1 MSIGQSISGVSF
13 TGLSSGIDTDQIIQQ
28 LMAIESAP
36 IQRMRAQ
43 QAGFQLRQTL
53 LAQLKSTISSLSAA
67 ATALNSA
74 QAFNPITASTSDDK
88 VVTASAQSS
97 ANIGSFAITVSK
109 LALAH
114 KVSNLNPQ
122 ADTTSALN
130 LSGSFVVNGH
140 AVEVTASDS
149 LTTIAQKIN
158 ALNAGV
164 SAGLIDGGANKAYL
178 SITATSTGA
187 ASKIQLA
194 DIGNGTVL
202 STLGFLTG
210 SASIREALTNGA
222 ASYKFDS
229 ATDTLATM
237 IGSSAIYS
245 GSVTVGTGS
254 ISVSGSDTL
263 TTLASKINDPV
274 NNTGATATV
283 QAITENGITKYR
295 LEITGTTT
303 FGDEGNFLQTIGVL
317 QRGFGN
323 QQTAAQDAEFTV
335 DGVAIKSSTN
345 SVTTAIP
352 GVTLN
357 LISADVSTPKTA
369 TITLSRDTGAIKTGV
384 KSFMDAYNKAVDF
397 ISTNSGFDKDTFQSG
412 PLFGDPTVLML
423 QNQLTALLFNRVEGL
438 TGNYSNLTDLGFGLD
453 EKGKLTLNEA
463 DLDKALVAD
472 AAAVG
477 KVFRTVGSTS
487 TTELSFIAATAKT
500 KASGSGLY
508 SVNITQIATKGQ
520 HTAQVA
526 QTLPNTG
533 EVLTF
538 SGNVF
543 GSTPV
548 ELTITAGMTLADT
561 INLINNDSRLRDNI
575 VASNVGG
582 KLTITSKKYGTNG
595 NFSVASNIVA
605 GPDNSGIGDGST
617 GFVAG
622 LDVAGTIN
630 GEPATG
636 SGQFLTGDK
645 GNANTE
651 GLQIQYTGSTTG
663 LVGTVQVTKGV
674 GTLVFDTL
682 DNYLDSVG
690 GVFVGQDKALTD
702 QIEAIND
709 SIEAL
714 QSRLELREQ
723 TLRARFLAMEQ
734 TLQQLQAQA
743 ARMSAILGRRG

>member
-1 MSIGQSISGVSF
+1 
-13 TGLSSGIDTDQIIQQ
+13 
-28 LMAIESAP
+28 
-36 IQRMRAQ
+36 
-43 QAGFQLRQTL
+43 
-53 LAQLKSTISSLSAA
+53 
-67 ATALNSA
+67 
-74 QAFNPITASTSDDK
+74 
-88 VVTASAQSS
+88 
-97 ANIGSFAITVSK
+97 VSK

-114 KVSNLNPQ
+114 KVSNSNPQ

-149 LTTIAQKIN
+149 LTTLAQKIN

-164 SAGLIDGGANKAYL
+164 SAGLIDGGPNKAYL

-187 ASKIQLA
+187 KSKIQLA
-194 DIGNGTVL
+194 DIDQGSVL
-202 STLGFLTG
+202 ATLGFLSG
-210 SASIREALTNGA
+210 SASIREPISNGA
-222 ASYKFDS
+222 ASQKFSS

-237 IGSSAIYS
+237 IGSSAIYQ
-245 GSVTVGTGS
+245 GTVTIGTGT

-263 TTLASKINDPV
+263 TTLASKINDPG

-283 QAITENGITKYR
+283 QAVTENGVTTYR

-303 FGDEGNFLQTIGVL
+303 FGDEGKFWQTIGIL

-335 DGVAIKSSTN
+335 DGVAITSSTN

-357 LISADVSTPKTA
+357 LISADVNTPKTA
-369 TITLSRDTGAIKTGV
+369 TITLSRDTGAVKTSV

-397 ISTNSGFDKDTFQSG
+397 ISANSGFDKETFQSG
-412 PLFGDPTVLML
+412 PLFGDPTALMI
-423 QNQLTALLFNRVEGL
+423 QNQLTSLLFDRVEGL
-438 TGNYSNLTDLGFGLD
+438 TGNYTNLSDLGFSLD
-453 EKGKLTLNEA
+453 EKGKLTLDEA
-463 DLDKALVAD
+463 DLDKALATD

-477 KVFRTVGSTS
+477 KVFRTVGTTS
-487 TTELSFIAATAKT
+487 SNELAFVSATAKT
-500 KASGSGLY
+500 RASGAALY
-508 SVNITQIATKGQ
+508 AVTITQVATKGQ

-526 QTLPNTG
+526 QTQPSTG

-538 SGNVF
+538 GGNLF
-543 GSTPV
+543 GSSTV

-561 INLINNDSRLRDNI
+561 ISLINNDSRLRDNL

-582 KLTITSKKYGTNG
+582 KLTLTSKKFGTNG
-595 NFSVASNIVA
+595 NFTVSSDQPA
-605 GPDNSGIGDGST
+605 GPDNSGIGDGTT

-645 GNANTE
+645 GNANTD
-651 GLQIQYTGSTTG
+651 GLQIQYTGASTG
-663 LVGTVQVTKGV
+663 LVGTLQITKGV

-682 DNYLDSVG
+682 DGYLDSVG

-702 QIEAIND
+702 QIQAIND

-714 QSRLELREQ
+714 QSRLELREK

-734 TLQQLQAQA
+734 TLQQLQTQS
-743 ARMSAILGRRG
+743 ARLSAILGRQS

>member
-1 MSIGQSISGVSF
+1 MSIGQNLSGISF
-13 TGLSSGIDTDQIIQQ
+13 TGLSSGIDTDRIIQQ
-28 LMAIESAP
+28 LMAIERAP

-53 LAQLKSTISSLSAA
+53 LAQLKSTVSALSAA
-67 ATALNSA
+67 ATSLNSA
-74 QAFNPITASTSDDK
+74 QTFDPITASTSDDK

-97 ANIGSFAITVSK
+97 AGIGSFAITVSK
-109 LALAH
+109 LARAH
-114 KVSNLNPQ
+114 KVSNSNPQ

-149 LTTIAQKIN
+149 LTTLAQKIN

-164 SAGLIDGGANKAYL
+164 SAGLIDGGPNKAYL
-178 SITATSTGA
+178 SITSTSTGA
-187 ASKIQLA
+187 KSKIQLA
-194 DIGNGTVL
+194 DIDQGSVL
-202 STLGFLTG
+202 ATLGFLSG
-210 SASIREALTNGA
+210 SASIREPLTNGA
-222 ASYKFDS
+222 ASQKFSS

-237 IGSSAIYS
+237 IGSPAIYQ
-245 GSVTVGTGS
+245 GTVTIGTGS

-263 TTLASKINDPV
+263 TTLASKINDPG

-283 QAITENGITKYR
+283 QAVTENGVTTYR

-303 FGDEGNFLQTIGVL
+303 FGDEGKFWQTIGIL

-335 DGVAIKSSTN
+335 DGVAITSSTN

-357 LISADVSTPKTA
+357 LISADVDTPKTA
-369 TITLSRDTGAIKTGV
+369 TITLSRDTGAIKTSV

-397 ISTNSGFDKDTFQSG
+397 ISTNSSFDKETFQSG
-412 PLFGDPTVLML
+412 PLFGDPTALMI
-423 QNQLTALLFNRVEGL
+423 QNQLTSLLFNRVEGL
-438 TGNYSNLTDLGFGLD
+438 TGNYTNLSDLGFSLD

-463 DLDKALVAD
+463 DLDKALATD

-477 KVFRTVGSTS
+477 KVFRTVGTTS
-487 TTELSFIAATAKT
+487 SNELAFISATSKT
-500 KASGSGLY
+500 RASGAGLY
-508 SVNITQIATKGQ
+508 AVTITQIATKGE

-526 QTLPNTG
+526 QTLPSTG

-538 SGNVF
+538 GGNVF
-543 GSTPV
+543 GSSTV

-561 INLINNDSRLRDNI
+561 INLINNDSRLRDNL

-582 KLTITSKKYGTNG
+582 KLTLTSKKFGTSG
-595 NFSVASNIVA
+595 NFTVSSDKPA
-605 GPDNSGIGDGST
+605 GPDNSGIGDGTT

-645 GNANTE
+645 GNANTD
-651 GLQIQYTGSTTG
+651 GLQIQYTGASTG
-663 LVGTVQVTKGV
+663 LVGTVQITKGV
-674 GTLVFDTL
+674 GTLAFDTL
-682 DNYLDSVG
+682 DGYLDSVG

-702 QIEAIND
+702 QIQAIND

-714 QSRLELREQ
+714 QSRLELRER

-734 TLQQLQAQA
+734 TLQQLQTQS
-743 ARMSAILGRRG
+743 ARLSAILGRQN